1 MTNIEKAGLLRELI
15 RYLERKFGILEDG
28 ELSCCG
34 ISMAQC
40 HALVEIGRAGS
51 ISLIDLAKLL
61 DLDSSTM
68 SRTVNG
74 LVRNEIVE
82 RELDPGDRRYVTIK
96 LTSKGMKSF
105 DEIESNMRSY
115 FLNILEAIPN
125 NKQEQ
130 VIESMQLLLNAMTKL
145 SHFDGGGLKS

>member
-1 MTNIEKAGLLRELI
+1 MTNIEKADQLRELI

-82 RELDPGDRRYVTIK
+82 RELDPSDRRYVTIK
-96 LTSKGMKSF
+96 LTSKGIKSF
-105 DEIESNMRSY
+105 
-115 FLNILEAIPN
+115 
-125 NKQEQ
+125 
-130 VIESMQLLLNAMTKL
+130 
-145 SHFDGGGLKS
+145 